1 MLRIR
6 PRDSDFD
13 LVNFISIDFEMKGC
27 MYAGGA
33 GEKKRGERE
42 RAYFVEDTGIIHT
55 YIHAYMHS

>member
-27 MYAGGA
+27 MYVGQ
-33 GEKKRGERE
+33 GERKGMRKSE
-42 RAYFVEDTGIIHT
+42 HVLLRTLVLYIHT
-55 YIHAYMHS
+55 YMHTLS